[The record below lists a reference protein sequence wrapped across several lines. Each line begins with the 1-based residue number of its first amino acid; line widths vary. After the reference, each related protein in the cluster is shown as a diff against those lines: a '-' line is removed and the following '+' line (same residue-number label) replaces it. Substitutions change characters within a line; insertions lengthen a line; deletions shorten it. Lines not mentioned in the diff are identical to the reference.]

1 MLNDYTFIPEEWVRK
16 KEKRRRG
23 KKKTKTKKICPE
35 VKILALSSFMQN
47 NQNIL
52 TGLIIRSTKRATE
65 WQQPVNHAEFFI
77 NSSLAVYLLE
87 RVKIYE

>member
-1 MLNDYTFIPEEWVRK
+1 MIIHLYPKSMWQRK
-16 KEKRRRG
+16 KEEEEEE
-23 KKKTKTKKICPE
+23 KTKNICPE

-47 NQNIL
+47 NQNIF

-77 NSSLAVYLLE
+77 NSSLAAYLLE
-87 RVKIYE
+87 RVKIYEWTNV